1 MAQQVK
7 NLLKMQETQEFHTN
21 FRTVCSISVENA
33 IRILLG
39 IASDLQIALDSMDV
53 LTILILSIHE
63 HRIFFHIFM
72 SSSISFINVL

>member
-7 NLLKMQETQEFHTN
+7 NLLTMQETQEFHTN
-21 FRTVCSISVENA
+21 FRIVFSISVENA

-53 LTILILSIHE
+53 LTILILSIHK